1 MMRMQQAMQGGGG
14 MPPMSPGG
22 GFGGGFGG
30 PPGNGNAMG
39 GLDFSALLGT
49 GGVGGGAYSPA
60 VAPVNQD
67 PPAVRF
73 AAQLEQLQNMGF
85 TDVEANT
92 RALVATNGNVNVA
105 VERLLG

>member
-1 MMRMQQAMQGGGG
+1 MMRMQQAMGGGA
-14 MPPMSPGG
+14 GG
-22 GFGGGFGG
+22 GFGGGYGG
-30 PPGNGNAMG
+30 GYGAPPPTAGG
-39 GLDFSALLGT
+39 GLDFSALLG
-49 GGVGGGAYSPA
+49 GAGGGAGGQFPA
-60 VAPVNQD
+60 FPPAAPVNQD

>member
-1 MMRMQQAMQGGGG
+1 MQQAM
-14 MPPMSPGG
+14 PPGGG
-22 GFGGGFGG
+22 GFGGFN
-30 PPGNGNAMG
+30 PNPNPNPAG
-39 GLDFSALLGT
+39 GLDFSALLG
-49 GGVGGGAYSPA
+49 GGGGGGFPAYPPA
-60 VAPVNQD
+60 APVNQD